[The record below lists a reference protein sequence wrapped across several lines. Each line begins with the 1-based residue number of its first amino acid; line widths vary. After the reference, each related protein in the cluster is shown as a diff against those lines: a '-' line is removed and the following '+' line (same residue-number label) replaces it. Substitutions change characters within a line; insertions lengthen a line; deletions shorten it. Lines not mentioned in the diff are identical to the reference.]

1 LLIINIMM
9 DLVKKTG
16 SLKLHYE
23 VNDIIAKVSLLI
35 KEIPEFQAL
44 KFNHDLTLYVLNMIK
59 NLVKSTKK
67 IDVKA
72 VAVQVISK
80 VYNLTEEEVNILVN
94 QIDYLISSKA
104 VKKIAS
110 STIAFNYV
118 KKKVLNTSS

>member
-1 LLIINIMM
+1 M

-80 VYNLTEEEVNILVN
+80 VYNLTEEEEVNILVN

>member
-1 LLIINIMM
+1 MM

-35 KEIPEFQAL
+35 KE
-44 KFNHDLTLYVLNMIK
+44 
-59 NLVKSTKK
+59 
-67 IDVKA
+67 
-72 VAVQVISK
+72 AVQVISK

-110 STIAFNYV
+110 SAIAFNYV
-118 KKKVLNTSS
+118 KKKVFNTSS

>member
-1 LLIINIMM
+1 MT

-35 KEIPEFQAL
+35 KEIPEFHAL
-44 KFNHDLTLYVLNMIK
+44 KFNHDLTLYVLNMIT

-67 IDVKA
+67 IEVKA

-80 VYNLTEEEVNILVN
+80 VYNLTEEEVSILVN
-94 QIDYLISSKA
+94 QIDYLVSSKA

-110 STIAFNYV
+110 STIAFNYL